1 LFLRTI
7 SASLSAAADHSVVMV
22 AACARRPS
30 SARSSL
36 DVVETAQALLAISKE
51 VCMRFYLNFIFK
63 LTRLV
68 QK

>member
-1 LFLRTI
+1 
-7 SASLSAAADHSVVMV
+7 MV
-22 AACARRPS
+22 AASARRPS

-51 VCMRFYLNFIFK
+51 VCMRFIFIFK

>member
-22 AACARRPS
+22 AASARRPS

-51 VCMRFYLNFIFK
+51 VCMRFIFIFK

>member
-1 LFLRTI
+1 LFSRTI
-7 SASLSAAADHSVVMV
+7 SASLSAAVDHSVVTVV
-22 AACARRPS
+22 ASAQRPS

-36 DVVETAQALLAISKE
+36 DVVETVQALLAISKE
-51 VCMRFYLNFIFK
+51 VCMRFNFIFK

>member
-1 LFLRTI
+1 V
-7 SASLSAAADHSVVMV
+7 DHSVATV
-22 AACARRPS
+22 AVSAHHPS
-30 SARSSL
+30 SVRSSL

-51 VCMRFYLNFIFK
+51 IRVRFNSIFK